1 MSTSSSTHQ
10 NAIQLDK
17 FHATAQLPR
26 PICLTVPI
34 QSEQNQNVC
43 VTIAMNNRG
52 NAFYWFGAGCGRQ
65 ECFQHTA
72 GKNVPNLTRN
82 VQLDMT
88 QEHQY
93 CYTYVYALSTD
104 VIQRQ
109 EPL

>member
-34 QSEQNQNVC
+34 QSEQDQNVC
-43 VTIAMNNRG
+43 VTIAMNNR
-52 NAFYWFGAGCGRQ
+52 
-65 ECFQHTA
+65 

-93 CYTYVYALSTD
+93 CYTYVYALSTN